1 MTSSLINIGRSGA
14 AAARASLELTAQN
27 IANAANPDYSRRRL
41 NQSELVGTSVSGFN
55 YSDTLIGVRIT
66 GIDRFE
72 NETLQRQARDASS
85 DLGRTNAELT
95 GLRDAE
101 TALEQ
106 SNVYSGLVELEAS
119 LTLLES
125 DPTDSALR
133 TGALE
138 TARQLANTLN
148 TADAGLETARTLTQ
162 SEINAGL
169 EVVSGAATE
178 LARINAELGS
188 AREGTAGRAAL
199 LDARDA
205 ALTDISE
212 QLGIS
217 VSFESSGAA
226 QVRINGSPEPIL
238 VQGSS
243 ASAVTASYGAD
254 GTAQFSVGATSFAPE
269 SGQLA
274 GRAAALTGI
283 AGLQDELDVIANATI
298 TRANDAQA
306 NGAALD
312 GSGGQPFFSGT
323 SASDIAVALSDGEGI
338 ATAPA
343 GSPANSRDTSN
354 LGNLLIALGGND
366 GPIKGTDT
374 MLLSLSSRIAG
385 LNTTHEGLT
394 VIADSARAT
403 LSAQT
408 GVNLDDE
415 AANLVRLQQAFE
427 ANSRVIQ
434 VASDLFDTILSIR

>member
-1 MTSSLINIGRSGA
+1 M
-14 AAARASLELTAQN
+14 
-27 IANAANPDYSRRRL
+27 
-41 NQSELVGTSVSGFN
+41 
-55 YSDTLIGVRIT
+55 
-66 GIDRFE
+66 
-72 NETLQRQARDASS
+72 
-85 DLGRTNAELT
+85 
-95 GLRDAE
+95 
-101 TALEQ
+101 
-106 SNVYSGLVELEAS
+106 
-119 LTLLES
+119 
-125 DPTDSALR
+125 
-133 TGALE
+133 
-138 TARQLANTLN
+138 
-148 TADAGLETARTLTQ
+148 
-162 SEINAGL
+162 
-169 EVVSGAATE
+169 
-178 LARINAELGS
+178 
-188 AREGTAGRAAL
+188 
-199 LDARDA
+199 
-205 ALTDISE
+205 
-212 QLGIS
+212 
-217 VSFESSGAA
+217 
-226 QVRINGSPEPIL
+226 
-238 VQGSS
+238 
-243 ASAVTASYGAD
+243 
-254 GTAQFSVGATSFAPE
+254 
-269 SGQLA
+269 A

-323 SASDIAVALSDGEGI
+323 SAGDIAVALSDGDGI

-394 VIADSARAT
+394 VIADSSRAT